1 MDLSQAIPTTI
12 HSRRLARPFGLP
24 WTGGAGCERNSQSR
38 GEGCTVVNNATFQ
51 VVLQVVSV
59 LAVAGGLIYAALQ
72 FRGWRT
78 AQYVANF
85 TTLVELQLQLRKMVV
100 DDPALATLGAG
111 LPPET
116 APDEIRGNFYNLM
129 QVSLF
134 EIAWF
139 SHQHGQLPHDYFA
152 SWVANMAVVAQH
164 PAFRTMW
171 QSDRTKIL
179 HVGFRQYMNA
189 LLEDSSVC
197 APVQPGS
204 APLS

>member
-1 MDLSQAIPTTI
+1 MS
-12 HSRRLARPFGLP
+12 
-24 WTGGAGCERNSQSR
+24 NSML
-38 GEGCTVVNNATFQ
+38 Q
-51 VVLQVVSV
+51 VVLQAVSV
-59 LAVAGGLIYAALQ
+59 LAVAGGVVYAALQ

-111 LPPET
+111 LPLGIV
-116 APDEIRGNFYNLM
+116 PDEIRGDFYNLM

-139 SHQHGQLPHDYFA
+139 SHQHDQLPRDYFA
-152 SWVANMAVVAQH
+152 SWVSSMAAVAQR

-179 HVGFRQYMNA
+179 HDGFRQSMNT
-189 LLEDSSVC
+189 LLRVLKLGG
-197 APVQPGS
+197 PS
-204 APLS
+204 AHTS

>member
-1 MDLSQAIPTTI
+1 M
-12 HSRRLARPFGLP
+12 
-24 WTGGAGCERNSQSR
+24 
-38 GEGCTVVNNATFQ
+38 NNATFQ

-59 LAVAGGLIYAALQ
+59 LAVAGGLVYAALQ

-100 DDPALATLGAG
+100 EEPTLATLGAG
-111 LPPET
+111 VPPGT
-116 APDEIRGNFYNLM
+116 MPDEIRGNFYNLM

-139 SHQHGQLPHDYFA
+139 SHQHGQLPHDYFV
-152 SWVANMAVVAQH
+152 SWVASMAAVAQR

-171 QSDRTKIL
+171 QRDEAKIL
-179 HVGFRQYMNA
+179 HDGFRQYMNT
-189 LLEDSSVC
+189 LLEDASVS
-197 APVQPGS
+197 AAVQPGS
-204 APLS
+204 VSTRLNAHCRAAYLETEQGHTTRE

>member
-1 MDLSQAIPTTI
+1 M
-12 HSRRLARPFGLP
+12 
-24 WTGGAGCERNSQSR
+24 
-38 GEGCTVVNNATFQ
+38 NNAMLQ
-51 VVLQVVSV
+51 VVLQAVSA
-59 LAVAGGLIYAALQ
+59 LAVTGGLVYAALQ

-85 TTLVELQLQLRKMVV
+85 TALVELQLQLRKMVV
-100 DDPALATLGAG
+100 EDPTLATLGAG
-111 LPPET
+111 MPPET

-139 SHQHGQLPHDYFA
+139 SHKHGQLPHDYFA

-179 HVGFRQYMNA
+179 HDGFRQYMNT
-189 LLEDSSVC
+189 LLEGASVS

-204 APLS
+204 APSS

>member
-1 MDLSQAIPTTI
+1 M
-12 HSRRLARPFGLP
+12 
-24 WTGGAGCERNSQSR
+24 
-38 GEGCTVVNNATFQ
+38 NNTM
-51 VVLQVVSV
+51 LQVMLQAVSA
-59 LAVAGGLIYAALQ
+59 LAVAGGLVYAALQ

-100 DDPALATLGAG
+100 EEPTLAILGAG
-111 LPPET
+111 MSPET

-152 SWVANMAVVAQH
+152 SWVASMAVVAQR

-179 HVGFRQYMNA
+179 HAGFRQYLNT
-189 LLEDSSVC
+189 LLEDASVC
-197 APVQPGS
+197 APVPPGS
-204 APLS
+204 APSS

>member
-1 MDLSQAIPTTI
+1 M
-12 HSRRLARPFGLP
+12 
-24 WTGGAGCERNSQSR
+24 
-38 GEGCTVVNNATFQ
+38 NNTMLQ
-51 VVLQVVSV
+51 VVLQAVSA
-59 LAVAGGLIYAALQ
+59 LAVAGGLVYAALQ

-100 DDPALATLGAG
+100 EEPTLAILGAG
-111 LPPET
+111 MSPET

-139 SHQHGQLPHDYFA
+139 SHQHGQLAHDYFA
-152 SWVANMAVVAQH
+152 SWVASMAAVAQR

-171 QSDRTKIL
+171 QSNRTKIL
-179 HVGFRQYMNA
+179 HDSFRQYMNT
-189 LLEDSSVC
+189 LLEDASVC

-204 APLS
+204 APSPCRPLSSTGL

>member
-1 MDLSQAIPTTI
+1 M
-12 HSRRLARPFGLP
+12 
-24 WTGGAGCERNSQSR
+24 
-38 GEGCTVVNNATFQ
+38 NNTMLQ
-51 VVLQVVSV
+51 VVLQAVSA
-59 LAVAGGLIYAALQ
+59 LAVAEELVYAALQ

-85 TTLVELQLQLRKMVV
+85 TTLVELQRQLRKMVV
-100 DDPALATLGAG
+100 EEPTLAILGAG
-111 LPPET
+111 IRPGVV
-116 APDEIRGNFYNLM
+116 PDEIRGNFYNLM
-129 QVSLF
+129 LVSLF

-152 SWVANMAVVAQH
+152 SWVASMTVVAQR

-179 HVGFRQYMNA
+179 HAGFRQYMNT
-189 LLEDSSVC
+189 LVETSSVS

-204 APLS
+204 APSS

>member
-1 MDLSQAIPTTI
+1 MLLRHAQA
-12 HSRRLARPFGLP
+12 
-24 WTGGAGCERNSQSR
+24 R
-38 GEGCTVVNNATFQ
+38 GEGGTVVNNAMLQ
-51 VVLQVVSV
+51 VVLQVGSA
-59 LAVAGGLIYAALQ
+59 LAVTGGLVYAALQ

-78 AQYVANF
+78 AQHVANF

-100 DDPALATLGAG
+100 EDPTLATLGAG
-111 LPPET
+111 MSPET

-152 SWVANMAVVAQH
+152 SWVANMAAVTQR

-171 QSDRTKIL
+171 QNDRTKIL
-179 HVGFRQYMNA
+179 HAGFRQYMNT
-189 LLEDSSVC
+189 LVETSSVS
-197 APVQPGS
+197 APGQPGR
-204 APLS
+204 APSS